1 VEASEPTHLRRH
13 TVSTTDATLVGWW
26 DYREVGLS
34 VVIAVLGAYAALDLA
49 ERVAAARGWA
59 RLTWMVGGVMA
70 AAIGIWSMHYTGMLA
85 FHLPVTTQYDWPT
98 SGLAFLC
105 AFAASFVAL
114 AVVTRRQMGWLSLA
128 AGSVS
133 MGAGISGLHY
143 TAMAAMRAPLMHH
156 YAMTLVTLSVA
167 FAVGFSLLSL
177 RLAFFFRGGSNG
189 RRLRR
194 AASILLMGAAICV
207 MHYTGMAAVS
217 FTRGGP
223 PDLSHAV
230 TISSLSI
237 VAIGGITVTV
247 LLVVIVTSMFDRLYR
262 SRALLQSTSEQLRA
276 LTASVRT
283 TREDE
288 GRRIARELH
297 DELGTALTSLKWDL
311 ESVSNVVST
320 PLDLARIDQLRQ
332 ELASMIGLIDSTT
345 DVLKRIAEELRPSI
359 LDDLGL
365 VEAIEWQT
373 QQFQRR
379 TGIAVRWACALDH
392 VELPTEQSTAV
403 FRIAQEALTNVL
415 RHAHASRVDVSVA
428 IEQGAFVLRVRDNG
442 KGISEEEKA
451 SPRSLGI
458 LGMRERAALIGAT
471 MEITGAPGQGTE
483 VTVRVP
489 LGTAEEAALR

>member
-1 VEASEPTHLRRH
+1 
-13 TVSTTDATLVGWW
+13 VSTTDATLVGWW
-26 DYREVGLS
+26 DYREVALS
-34 VVIAVLGAYAALDLA
+34 VVIAVLGSYAALDLA
-49 ERVAAARGWA
+49 ERVTAARGWA
-59 RLTWMVGGVMA
+59 RLTWMVGGVTA
-70 AAIGIWSMHYTGMLA
+70 AAIGVWSMHYTGMLA
-85 FHLPVTTQYDWPT
+85 FHLPVPTQYDWPT
-98 SGLAFLC
+98 TGLAFLC

-114 AVVTRRQMGWLSLA
+114 AVVTRRQMGWPSLL

-143 TAMAAMRAPLMHH
+143 TGMASMRAPSMHH

-177 RLAFFFRGGSNG
+177 RLTFFFRGGSDG
-189 RRLRR
+189 WRSRR
-194 AASILLMGAAICV
+194 AASTLLMGAAISV

-230 TISSLSI
+230 TISSIGI

-247 LLVVIVTSMFDRLYR
+247 LLVVIVTSMFDRLYQ

-297 DELGTALTSLKWDL
+297 DELGTALTSLKWEL
-311 ESVSNVVST
+311 ETVSNVVSG
-320 PLDLARIDQLRQ
+320 PLDRARIDQLRQ
-332 ELASMIGLIDSTT
+332 ELAAMIGLIDSTT
-345 DVLKRIAEELRPSI
+345 DVVKRIAAELRPSI

-379 TGIAVRWACALDH
+379 TGITARWACALDH
-392 VELPTEQSTAV
+392 VELPLEQSTAV

-415 RHAHASRVDVSVA
+415 RHAHATRVDVSVA
-428 IEQGAFVLRVRDNG
+428 IEQGAFVLCVGDNG
-442 KGISEEEKA
+442 RGISEEEKA
-451 SPRSLGI
+451 SPCSLGI
-458 LGMRERAALIGAT
+458 LGMRERAALVGAIV
-471 MEITGAPGQGTE
+471 EITGGPGHGTA
-483 VTVRVP
+483 VNVRVP
-489 LGTAEEAALR
+489 LEAGEGAALR